1 MAGLI
6 VSVSGIRGIVGD
18 TLTVEVAMRFA
29 RAFGEQL
36 GKGLVLVGTDGR
48 PSGRMLKHAVCA
60 GLNASGCQTMDVGVV
75 PTPTMGVGITAL
87 KAVGG
92 IQITASHNSAP
103 YNGMKLFGSDGRV
116 IPAILGEVVKK
127 RYESNSLVHGKW
139 DEAPEEAKSADVVEK
154 HVQKILAVTDV
165 EAVAKSGW
173 RVFVDANGG
182 AGGPIATKLLNALGV
197 EAILIGEKA
206 DGNFTHEPEP
216 IATNL
221 ASIGPMVKKAKVH
234 AGFVLDPDADRLAL
248 FNEKG
253 EFLGEELT
261 LALAAWARLEE
272 KPGPMV
278 VNMSTSLASENAAA
292 RFNQPCYRSAVGEAN
307 VVDLMIDKGAV
318 IGGEGN
324 GGVIDP
330 RIGWVRDPFIGMALI
345 LGLMTRKKKPLGDLA
360 KEIPLFNIH
369 KDKID
374 MNRSSLEIWY
384 ERVAEAFPDGSTDR
398 TDGLRI
404 SWQEKWIHLR
414 PSNTEPV
421 VRVIAEA
428 PTMEE
433 AIGLSETCKT
443 LVP

>member
-6 VSVSGIRGIVGD
+6 VSVSGIRGIVGE

-116 IPAILGEVVKK
+116 VPATVGEVVKK
-127 RYESNSLVHGKW
+127 RYESNSFRHGKW
-139 DEAPEEAKSADVVEK
+139 DEAPEEASNADLVEK

-165 EAVAKSGW
+165 EAIAKSGW

-221 ASIGPMVKKAKVH
+221 ASIGPMVKKANANIRFSVDSGFSTGFGGCNGFYIPSKFEQGVIHFGIGQSTLLSCSNEEIEKKVMD
-234 AGFVLDPDADRLAL
+234 ALKGKAAFYYRNNMLFVVCENLMTLHFRPAKRIDSLVMSLYKPAVQSRGNTFANLGNGTFYITLDDVQQSAKKDFTFNSRAL
-248 FNEKG
+248 TATEKQTYQCILNNIDLDDPLKTIYI
-253 EFLGEELT
+253 FKKL
-261 LALAAWARLEE
+261 
-272 KPGPMV
+272 
-278 VNMSTSLASENAAA
+278 NAATQT
-292 RFNQPCYRSAVGEAN
+292 FNA
-307 VVDLMIDKGAV
+307 DLINK
-318 IGGEGN
+318 
-324 GGVIDP
+324 
-330 RIGWVRDPFIGMALI
+330 
-345 LGLMTRKKKPLGDLA
+345 
-360 KEIPLFNIH
+360 
-369 KDKID
+369 
-374 MNRSSLEIWY
+374 
-384 ERVAEAFPDGSTDR
+384 DGSKK
-398 TDGLRI
+398 RI
-404 SWQEKWIHLR
+404 QIKNVL
-414 PSNTEPV
+414 
-421 VRVIAEA
+421 
-428 PTMEE
+428 
-433 AIGLSETCKT
+433 
-443 LVP
+443 

>member
-29 RAFGEQL
+29 RAFGQQL

-87 KAVGG
+87 KAIGG

-116 IPAILGEVVKK
+116 VPAALGEVVKK
-127 RYESNSLVHGKW
+127 RYESNSFNHGKW
-139 DEAPEEAKSADVVEK
+139 DEVPEEVKSVDVIEK
-154 HVQKILAVTDV
+154 HVQKILAVTDS
-165 EAVAKSGW
+165 AAIAKSGW

-182 AGGPIATKLLNALGV
+182 AGGPIAEKLLGALGV
-197 EAILIGEKA
+197 EAILIGQKA

-216 IATNL
+216 IAANL
-221 ASIGPMVKKAKVH
+221 TTIGPMVKKAKVH

-248 FNEKG
+248 FNENG

-278 VNMSTSLASENAAA
+278 VNMSTSLASENAATK
-292 RFNQPCYRSAVGEAN
+292 FKQPCYRSAVGEAN
-307 VVDLMIDKGAV
+307 VVDLMIEKGAV

-345 LGLMTRKKKPLGDLA
+345 LGLMTRKKKPLGDLVR
-360 KEIPLFNIH
+360 EIPPFNIH

-374 MNRSSLEIWY
+374 MNRSTLEIWY
-384 ERVAEAFPDGSTDR
+384 ERVAEAFPDGGTDR

-414 PSNTEPV
+414 PSNTEPI

-433 AIGLSETCKT
+433 AIGLSKTCKT

>member
-6 VSVSGIRGIVGD
+6 VSVSGIRGIVGE

-29 RAFGEQL
+29 RAFGSQL

-75 PTPTMGVGITAL
+75 PTPTMGVGVTAL
-87 KAVGG
+87 KAAGG

-103 YNGMKLFGSDGRV
+103 YNGMKLFGNDGRV
-116 IPAILGEVVKK
+116 IPAPLGEKVKQL
-127 RYESNSLVHGKW
+127 YEDNKFNHSKW
-139 DEAPEEAKSADVVEK
+139 NEIPGEIQTADVVGE
-154 HVQKILAVTDV
+154 HAQKILGVTD
-165 EAVAKSGW
+165 AKAIANKGW
-173 RVFVDANGG
+173 RVLVDANGG
-182 AGGPIATKLLNALGV
+182 AGGPIASRLLGALGV
-197 EAILIGEKA
+197 KAVLIGEKA
-206 DGNFTHEPEP
+206 DGNFAHEPEP
-216 IATNL
+216 IAANL
-221 ASIGPMVKKAKVH
+221 TTIGPMIKNAGVH

-248 FNEKG
+248 FNEQG

-261 LALAAWARLEE
+261 LALAARARLGE

-278 VNMSTSLASENAAA
+278 VNMSTSLASEKAALC
-292 RFNQPCYRSAVGEAN
+292 FKQPCYRSAVGEAN
-307 VVDLMIDKGAV
+307 VVDMMINKSAV

-345 LGLMTRKKKPLGDLA
+345 LGLMTRENKSLGTLA
-360 KEIPLFNIH
+360 GETPVFNIH
-369 KDKID
+369 KDKILMD
-374 MNRSSLEIWY
+374 RGSLDTWY
-384 ERVAEAFPDGSTDR
+384 KKVEKTFPDGNIDH

-404 SWQEKWIHLR
+404 SWKEKWIHLR
-414 PSNTEPV
+414 PSNTEPI

-433 AIGLSETCKT
+433 ASELSGTCKR
-443 LVP
+443 LAP